1 MADMGHLLQEQLES
15 LRKLLETFVKPTPQ
29 GTTAIESGTATL
41 HGKPTPL
48 IGPQEKAF
56 VLRLSGHLDVDAVC
70 CFELLRDTVRYELQ
84 HPSVSPSFYGQ
95 GGKGLTYGDE
105 LLEAVTGYYLADRE
119 ALLLLVESIIKAAQD
134 PQHMHHDPCQE
145 ILSTLLQKH
154 SLEQTL
160 HTQLKA
166 ALAAPV
172 PKRFQGNPK
181 YAALWATHLLKEQ
194 RGLLQILIML
204 YYEQVSCT
212 GSSVATLMETLAASR
227 FGNDQMNGS
236 YFDESAE
243 PLLGQISHQVL
254 VLCTEMLN
262 LEELLGGDAIESLGE
277 LPGGTLLQSPALLE
291 SVNALFWKGLYR
303 PVDSRPA
310 YRNSGPLAILWAT
323 FTQRVVSL
331 LEVSCPPGY
340 EDIFKKWSEPNAQ
353 GQFVPQLLLQNA
365 FTDLG
370 GFQGLLKDLESHI
383 YESSFGSYLLAYGS
397 ILKGFL
403 SLFVVT
409 QNVSTLPNRHIL
421 VSCFAR
427 LFASSEDLAVQFW
440 EQDYPLPERRSLLDT
455 TRRAFPIEF
464 HPFIE
469 LLKALSSGT
478 KSAQYT
484 LRYMEQLPTCTTL
497 FDETHYILPGLSRS
511 QTKAF
516 WKAGHLVHGSS
527 SLLISPP
534 RGATGHFVAR
544 DIILLEFPYSG
555 IHLLLSLID
564 SFLSAH
570 AYDSSFMDEQIICV
584 SGTKET
590 VSDALLFLG
599 SLLEKMDA
607 QAIHRLMAHLSKLRG
622 VPKDSVPEFVVG
634 LLTKILDRCANFPTP
649 AFTLISYTLKVMS
662 SLLRVYPNIVWRH
675 LRARNFLPKYTLSA
689 FSQGTYASSSSYVQ
703 STLLPAERTQGRY
716 QITLMFLKLVH
727 DLVADAQL
735 LRQPGR

>member
-1 MADMGHLLQEQLES
+1 VS
-15 LRKLLETFVKPTPQ
+15 T
-29 GTTAIESGTATL
+29 
-41 HGKPTPL
+41 
-48 IGPQEKAF
+48 
-56 VLRLSGHLDVDAVC
+56 HLDLDAVC

-84 HPSVSPSFYGQ
+84 HPSVASTFYGQ
-95 GGKGLTYGDE
+95 GVGKGLTYGDE

-134 PQHMHHDPCQE
+134 PMHSHHEPCQE
-145 ILSTLLQKH
+145 ILSTLLQQNAFEK
-154 SLEQTL
+154 TL
-160 HTQLKA
+160 HTQLKT
-166 ALAAPV
+166 ALFAPV

-181 YAALWATHLLKEQ
+181 YAALWATQLLKEQ
-194 RGLLQILIML
+194 RGLLQVLIML

-212 GSSVATLMETLAASR
+212 EASVATLMDILASSR
-227 FGNDQMNGS
+227 FGNDQMNAS
-236 YFDESAE
+236 YFDDSAE
-243 PLLGQISHQVL
+243 PLLGHISHQVL
-254 VLCTEMLN
+254 VLCAEALN
-262 LEELLGGDAIESLGE
+262 LEELLGGDAMECLGE
-277 LPGGTLLQSPALLE
+277 LPGGTLLQSPAVLD
-291 SVNALFWKGLYR
+291 SINGLFWKGLYR
-303 PVDSRPA
+303 PVDSRPT

-340 EDIFKKWSEPNAQ
+340 EELYRKWSEPNSQ
-353 GQFVPQLLLQNA
+353 GHFVPQMMLQSA

-383 YESSFGSYLLAYGS
+383 YQSSLGSYLLAYGS

-403 SLFVVT
+403 TLFVVT
-409 QNVSTLPNRHIL
+409 QNVSTLPNRHTL

-455 TRRAFPIEF
+455 TRRAFPVEF
-464 HPFIE
+464 HPLIE
-469 LLKALSSGT
+469 LLLALSSGS
-478 KSAQYT
+478 KSAQYA

-497 FDETHYILPGLSRS
+497 FDETHYMLPGLSRS

-527 SLLISPP
+527 SLLLSPP
-534 RGATGHFVAR
+534 RGSTGHFVAR

-555 IHLLLSLID
+555 FHLLLSLID

-570 AYDSSFMDEQIICV
+570 AYDSTFMDEQIICV

-590 VSDALLFLG
+590 VSDALQFLG
-599 SLLEKMDA
+599 SLLEKMDE
-607 QAIHRLMAHLSKLRG
+607 QAIHRFMAHLSKLKG
-622 VPKDSVPEFVVG
+622 VPKDSVPEFIVG
-634 LLTKILDRCANFPTP
+634 LLTKILDRCANFPSP

-675 LRARNFLPKYTLSA
+675 LRAQNFLPKYTVSA
-689 FSQGTYASSSSYVQ
+689 FSQGTYASSTSYLQ
-703 STLLPAERTQGRY
+703 SILLPAERTQGRY
-716 QITLMFLKLVH
+716 QITLMFLKLVQ

-735 LRQPGR
+735 VRQSDR